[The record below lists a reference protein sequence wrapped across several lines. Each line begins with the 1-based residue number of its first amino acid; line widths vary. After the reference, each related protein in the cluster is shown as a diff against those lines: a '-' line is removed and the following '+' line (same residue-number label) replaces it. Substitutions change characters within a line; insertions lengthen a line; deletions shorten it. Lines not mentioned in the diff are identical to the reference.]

1 MPFSYASPLF
11 PFPPFSSFLR
21 SSHFDDVPYGSLS
34 SLGWGLQFVLLLPL
48 RRFLHRPS
56 HRLGSTVCLCVL
68 CVCDTPAVCV
78 LGFFVPF
85 FLFFSFIFIFTIIV
99 VSFIVLVKPRSN
111 SCLWGSEVIR
121 LCMLLCCMS
130 SFRCSF
136 SFLRFPRYCC
146 TWRTLLA
153 SLVLFLR
160 GDGRWVPLG
169 LLQFLSPHILL

>member
-1 MPFSYASPLF
+1 MMYLMVHLVALADVCSSCCFYRAIDFFINHRIVLAPLC
-11 PFPPFSSFLR
+11 
-21 SSHFDDVPYGSLS
+21 
-34 SLGWGLQFVLLLPL
+34 
-48 RRFLHRPS
+48 
-56 HRLGSTVCLCVL
+56 VCCVL

-78 LGFFVPF
+78 LGFFS
-85 FLFFSFIFIFTIIV
+85 FLFYFIFIFTIIV

-121 LCMLLCCMS
+121 SCMLLCYMS

-136 SFLRFPRYCC
+136 SFLRFPRCCC

-153 SLVLFLR
+153 FLVLFLR

>member
-1 MPFSYASPLF
+1 MMYLRVHLVALAEVCSSCCFYRTIDFVINHCIVLAPLC
-11 PFPPFSSFLR
+11 
-21 SSHFDDVPYGSLS
+21 
-34 SLGWGLQFVLLLPL
+34 
-48 RRFLHRPS
+48 
-56 HRLGSTVCLCVL
+56 VCRVL
-68 CVCDTPAVCV
+68 CVCVTPAVCV
-78 LGFFVPF
+78 LGFFFLSFF
-85 FLFFSFIFIFTIIV
+85 FLFFSFFFPFFYFILFYFYFYYYFYSYC
-99 VSFIVLVKPRSN
+99 SFIVLVTPRSD

-121 LCMLLCCMS
+121 LCMLLCWMS

-153 SLVLFLR
+153 FLVLFLR